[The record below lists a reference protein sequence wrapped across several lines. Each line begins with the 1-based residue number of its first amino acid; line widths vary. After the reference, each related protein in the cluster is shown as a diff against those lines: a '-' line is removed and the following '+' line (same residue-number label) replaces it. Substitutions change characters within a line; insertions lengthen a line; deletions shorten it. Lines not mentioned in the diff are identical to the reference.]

1 MESNWFVN
9 RAMGRPM
16 VAGCH
21 VASLGHLAGDPGG
34 RAEGWNAHDRH
45 LGVALDWT
53 KDLLASL
60 DWTKATG
67 TLDERSKI
75 GVYSSPW
82 LAANLT
88 QLVCLRE

>member
-1 MESNWFVN
+1 
-9 RAMGRPM
+9 M

-21 VASLGHLAGDPGG
+21 VASLGHVAGDPGG

-45 LGVALDWT
+45 LGVA
-53 KDLLASL
+53 L